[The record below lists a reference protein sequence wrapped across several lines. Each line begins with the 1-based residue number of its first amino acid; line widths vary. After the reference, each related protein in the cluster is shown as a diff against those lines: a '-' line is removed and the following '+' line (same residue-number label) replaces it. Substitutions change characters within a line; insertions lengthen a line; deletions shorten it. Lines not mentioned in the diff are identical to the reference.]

1 MTNSKTRRAKG
12 EQTRRSILEAA
23 LRLIVERG
31 HNAVT
36 HRSVAAEADVNLS
49 LTTYYFKDLKELIA
63 EAFELFRAGYGA
75 VAEETWGQLYENFQG
90 FEAKTPEARAA
101 LCDGLVDWG
110 VNFIV
115 EEVQN
120 RPGNLFLE
128 MVFFYDLHV
137 DPRLRQAAVAL
148 QNRFTAE
155 FTKLCEQLGSSQP
168 ETDAALL
175 LGTLQRLEYQ
185 ALAVPENIDR
195 EAIRAQLRRLLGFIM
210 GV

>member
-1 MTNSKTRRAKG
+1 MTTTKTRRAKG

-63 EAFELFRAGYGA
+63 EAFELFRSSYGA
-75 VAEETWGQLYENFQG
+75 VAEETWGKLFETFEG
-90 FEAKTPEARAA
+90 FVAETPQDRAV
-101 LCDGLVDWG
+101 LCDQLVEWG
-110 VNFIV
+110 VNFIMD
-115 EEVQN
+115 EVKT
-120 RPGNLFLE
+120 RPGTLFLE

-137 DPRLRQAAVAL
+137 DPRLRQSAVSL
-148 QNRFTAE
+148 QNRFAAD
-155 FTKLCEQLGSSQP
+155 FAKLCRHLGSQQP

-185 ALAVPENIDR
+185 ALAVPDQVDEA
-195 EAIRAQLRRLLGFIM
+195 AIRSQLRRLLGFIM
-210 GV
+210 AV